1 MKRLWLTYAW
11 KDNEDK
17 DVDFI
22 IQELDRTDIEVQFDR
37 RQIIPGRRLWSQIG
51 GFITD
56 PKECDAWGILLTA
69 NSLKSEDCMEELYYA
84 LDRALST
91 KGETFPIFALLHHVA
106 SSDMPPALKIRLGIS
121 LEDEDWVGR
130 VVAAVKGVSPGFVPS
145 GIPDFALTEHRTND
159 GYCLE
164 IRPRFERI
172 APFAVAVDYDEKVS
186 GNVTRCDL
194 GPANRIPTGHV
205 AHSWIDSETTLTDGT
220 HAWVWGADNEA
231 NSAFSYYLFYKK
243 RPRRIWFG
251 HQQHLRMLMLES
263 HGG

>member
-22 IQELDRTDIEVQFDR
+22 IQELDKTDIKVRFDR
-37 RQIIPGRRLWSQIG
+37 RQIIPGRRLWPQIG

-56 PKECDAWGILLTA
+56 PRECDAWGILLTI
-69 NSLKSEDCMEELYYA
+69 NSLKSEACIEELCYA
-84 LDRALST
+84 LARALSA

-106 SSDMPPALKIRLGIS
+106 SKDIPPALKIRLGIS
-121 LEDEDWVGR
+121 IEDPDWVKR
-130 VVAAVKGVSPGFVPS
+130 VVATVKGVSPGFVPT
-145 GIPDFALTEHRTND
+145 GIPDYVLTEHNTEG

-172 APFAVAVDYDEKVS
+172 APFAVAVDYDEKAS
-186 GNVTRCDL
+186 GNVTRCDP
-194 GPANRIPTGHV
+194 GPANKIPTGHV
-205 AHSWIDSETTLTDGT
+205 AHNWIDSETKLTDGT

-231 NSAFSYYLFYKK
+231 NSTFSYYLFYKK
-243 RPRRIWFG
+243 RPKRIWFG
-251 HQQHLRMLMLES
+251 HQQNLRMVTT
-263 HGG
+263 